1 VISKIVSEEREK
13 RKIEFLF
20 YKSHYIYYNNF
31 YKKGLFMV
39 KDIDEKFSNCM
50 DSIFKDSHFL
60 DALERHHANSEIHK
74 VPAKPNFFELFI
86 IQEKIQD
93 MGRLLIQIGDHEG
106 NITGKF
112 EQRFLYLMLN
122 FIMSGYGQELLD
134 EQKIGKYFKEKF
146 ELMKCSSQLLIDI
159 KLFQNDILMGFQ
171 SKKDEYSKEMSH
183 KMHHI
188 LDLEDQLLGVMKR
201 NGEEESVINL
211 RKYVDL
217 DQIKMKMEEVRESFH

>member
-1 VISKIVSEEREK
+1 
-13 RKIEFLF
+13 
-20 YKSHYIYYNNF
+20 
-31 YKKGLFMV
+31 
-39 KDIDEKFSNCM
+39 
-50 DSIFKDSHFL
+50 
-60 DALERHHANSEIHK
+60 
-74 VPAKPNFFELFI
+74 
-86 IQEKIQD
+86 
-93 MGRLLIQIGDHEG
+93 
-106 NITGKF
+106 
-112 EQRFLYLMLN
+112 
-122 FIMSGYGQELLD
+122 MSGYGQELLD